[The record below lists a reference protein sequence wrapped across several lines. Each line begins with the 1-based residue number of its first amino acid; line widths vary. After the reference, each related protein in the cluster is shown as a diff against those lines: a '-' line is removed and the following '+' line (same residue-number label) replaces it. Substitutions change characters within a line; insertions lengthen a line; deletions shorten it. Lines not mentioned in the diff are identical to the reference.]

1 MSDKTSSPSS
11 TLSGLLLT
19 SLFAYAVGFALRIWE
34 FPLWMEAS
42 YWLNGEPLMA
52 THDAYAWL
60 AGAEGTGRLFGRP
73 MSGLLAGLHA
83 LTGLPTGVLNFWLPA
98 FLAPLAAVPACIL
111 AAYWG
116 RLEAGLVAGI
126 MAAGSLGYL
135 LRTRLGFGDTDILTL
150 FLPLLFALALI
161 YWLTPFLAPGWRRGA
176 ENSPQTKPSPPED
189 HLPEKPFSP
198 SRFYWAAFGAGL
210 IFLAYSWFYPNAY
223 PIAMYVLIT
232 AVIVA
237 CLLNR
242 SLPWQD
248 FWAGLAV
255 ILALGKLGWL
265 GLIIGGGITWLGLQ
279 RPDIIRTRFTGAALL
294 AGVLVLFPVF
304 HGAAVVTKLIEPA
317 LSYAKID
324 LSRETESLL
333 KLPTVKQSIR
343 EAQNIDWL
351 AIMDRLAG
359 HWALFIPALLGTAWM
374 VIKRP
379 LALSLLPLLGLSI
392 LSFKLGNRFA
402 MYGGPVLGLGL
413 GFGMASLLRSISS
426 KRTIIWLSALCVAFI
441 ASWPLSETADKLRPG
456 PVIPKIYAQTFM
468 ELAESTPEDAQLWQW
483 WDYGYA
489 AQYYAKRRSF
499 GDGGAHSG
507 PHLYPLAKIHTTDS
521 PAKAAQLMRLIGAH
535 EKEQRLEC
543 QQNGT
548 KPQNPGA
555 SVLYYPTKPLAPLE
569 AMGPEKAQ
577 DFVDTLDA
585 GTDLTLPTHP
595 DPQYFVLS
603 WENLRLA
610 YWITYFGNWNL
621 DTGNSFHGR
630 VQRIRR
636 QAQFDLQQGV
646 LQTTDRQVPLVSL
659 DVIDDSGRSHRSWP
673 NTGNIHAVLNQ
684 LSRELYIMDDTVYN
698 SLLVQMLIGDSDQF
712 APHFELVQDR
722 FPWTRVYRV
731 DVAEA
736 GKK

>member
-1 MSDKTSSPSS
+1 MKKLFFTKLLIVCFL
-11 TLSGLLLT
+11 TYVAGL
-19 SLFAYAVGFALRIWE
+19 FLRFWE
-34 FPLWMEAS
+34 LPLWLDAS
-42 YWLNGEPLMA
+42 YWVAGEPLMA
-52 THDAYAWL
+52 THDAYAWM
-60 AGAEGTGRLFGRP
+60 AGAKGAGRLVGRP
-73 MSGLLAGLHA
+73 MSELLAGLHA
-83 LTGLPTGVLNFWLPA
+83 LTGLNVGVINFWLPA
-98 FLAPLAAVPACIL
+98 ICAPLAAIPVCL
-111 AAYWG
+111 LCAYW
-116 RLEAGLVAGI
+116 RRPEAGLAAGV
-126 MAAGSLGYL
+126 MASGSLGFL

-150 FLPLLFALALI
+150 FLPLLFVAALV
-161 YWLTPFLAPGWRRGA
+161 YWLTPFLSQNWGQVFPFR
-176 ENSPQTKPSPPED
+176 KPSSQTSKKKNADAPERE
-189 HLPEKPFSP
+189 LLFSGP
-198 SRFYWAAFGAGL
+198 RFYWAAFGAGL

-232 AVIVA
+232 AVGVA

-255 ILALGKLGWL
+255 VLALGKLGWV

-279 RPDIIRTRFTGAALL
+279 RPDIIRTRFTGTALL

-317 LSYAKID
+317 LSYAKIN

-413 GFGMASLLRSISS
+413 GFGTVSLLSTMSS
-426 KRTIIWLSALCVAFI
+426 KRTILWFGALCVAFV
-441 ASWPLSETADKLRPG
+441 ASCPLSNTADMLRPG

-468 ELAESTPEDAQLWQW
+468 ELAENTPQDAQLWQW

-489 AQYYAKRRSF
+489 AQYYAQRRSF

-507 PHLYPLAKIHTTDS
+507 PHLYPLAKIHSTNS

-535 EKEQRLEC
+535 GKEQRLEC
-543 QQNGT
+543 QHNGT

-585 GTDLTLPTHP
+585 GTDLTLPEQP

-621 DTGNSFHGR
+621 ETGNSFHGR
-630 VQRIRR
+630 VQRVRR

-659 DVIDDSGRSHRSWP
+659 DVIDESGRNHRSWP
-673 NTGNIHAVLNQ
+673 NSGNIHAVLNQ

-698 SLLVQMLIGDSDQF
+698 SLLVQMLIGESDQF

-731 DVAEA
+731 SAADTS
-736 GKK
+736 GQ